1 MKYEQYFI
9 RCSGGECSKKETC
22 ERYDAYKES
31 KDKKQNYGKY
41 VTPQVC
47 INSGFKLYEKM

>member
-31 KDKKQNYGKY
+31 KDNKQNYGKY

-47 INSGFKLYEKM
+47 INSGFKLYEEM